1 MANSWC
7 LAMDP
12 LAQGRAR
19 SRARSVRYDKIK
31 YTKKVWFNRNRFL
44 QNKTDAFFSIPLQND
59 SD

>member
-1 MANSWC
+1 M
-7 LAMDP
+7 
-12 LAQGRAR
+12 
-19 SRARSVRYDKIK
+19 K